1 MAKFL
6 DLLFPGRAERRSMD
20 QWFNTDPDYDRRA
33 VTVANAVHLAPVF
46 AAIRHIVDFIGTLP
60 LDAYRKNDDG
70 TRTELPSLPLLF
82 RNMDEPGRPGIGQ
95 WFGQAAYGMATQ
107 GNAVGLI
114 AETDG
119 MGFPSVV
126 NWLKREAWSFDEV
139 TKQWYVFGEPYPSS
153 GIVHVPWIV
162 PIGHTLGLSPIEH
175 YATIVNAGLS
185 AQEYADVR
193 RGGGLPPSVLKN
205 TAKTLT
211 GDQAATA
218 RDRAMAAFA
227 SGKPF
232 VTGSDWDLTLTT
244 IPPNHAQFIETLK
257 LTANQIAAIY
267 GVDPREIGG
276 EATESLTYSTDESRS
291 LNRANNMRPYIVRLE
306 NAFNR
311 ILPQRQYIKLNVDAT
326 IRTDIKTRVDL
337 IGAQILDGRLSV
349 NEARALDDNGPVP
362 GGDFH
367 NIPHDIANPVHAPI
381 DRPKGVRQLEGDP
394 S

>member
-1 MAKFL
+1 VS
-6 DLLFPGRAERRSMD
+6 LFFRGEKRAMD

-33 VTVANAVHLAPVF
+33 VTVTNAVHLAPVF
-46 AAIRHIVDFIGTLP
+46 AAIRHIVDFISTLP
-60 LDAYRKNDDG
+60 LDTYQMNKSGDRK
-70 TRTELPSLPLLF
+70 ELPLLPLMF
-82 RNMDEPGRPGIGQ
+82 RNQNEPGRQGVGQ

-107 GNAVGLI
+107 GNSVGWI
-114 AETDG
+114 TEVDSFGYPT
-119 MGFPSVV
+119 VV
-126 NWLKREAWSFDEV
+126 NWLKREAWSFDELS
-139 TKQWYVFGEPYPSS
+139 KQWYVYGADVPSS
-153 GIVHVPWIV
+153 RVVHVPWIV

-193 RGGGLPPSVLKN
+193 RGGGLPPTVLKN
-205 TAKTLT
+205 TAKVLT

-218 RDRAMAAFA
+218 RDRAMSAFA

-232 VTGSDWDLTLTT
+232 VTGSDWDLSLTT
-244 IPPNHAQFIETLK
+244 IPPNHVQFIETLK

-276 EATESLTYSTDESRS
+276 DKTESLTYSTDESRS

-306 NAFNR
+306 EAFNR
-311 ILPQRQYIKLNVDAT
+311 LLPDRQYIKLNVDAT
-326 IRTDIKTRVDL
+326 IRTDIKTRTDIV
-337 IGAQILDGRLSV
+337 GAQILDGRLSV
-349 NEARALDDNGPVP
+349 NEARALDDNAPVP

-367 NIPHDIANPVHAPI
+367 NIPHDIANAVHAPI
-381 DRPKGVRQLEGDP
+381 DRPKGVRSQDEGEP